1 MLTVFLLFLAIPVR
15 ADTTAPTVP
24 DSGRDYFPKTQ
35 DSFGAGLREVLK
47 NALPDLAPD
56 FSQAMAGALGVLA
69 AAMLT
74 GVLSAVAEDKSPVME
89 LGGVVAVGVLMLSPA
104 RNSIRQGV
112 ACVEELTEYGR
123 LLLPVMT
130 SAMAAQGGVTA
141 ATALYAG
148 TAVFTALLSTVIS
161 KFVVPMVYLFLALS
175 VANGACGNL
184 DKLRDLL
191 KWLISWCLKALMM
204 GFSAY
209 MGITGVLSG
218 SVDAAA
224 LKATKLAI
232 GRHGAGGGRDA
243 VRRFRDGAGQRRV
256 GKKRRRGLWASGGAG
271 GLDRAVSSHGC
282 AISGLEGGHGPV
294 RFVHPQASYRRGQRF
309 LHGHGASAGYA
320 GDRVPFLVG
329 QHGVFSERG
338 GRMMEALRQYVTVL
352 TAAAILCAILTGLL
366 GKKGLF
372 AGIMRLLC
380 GLVMMLCVFR
390 FDWSGKWSDFLD
402 VTDTIRREG
411 ELAAASG
418 ELESRNAIAASI
430 KAQTEAYILDKAA
443 ELGPAFRLRSA

>member
-1 MLTVFLLFLAIPVR
+1 M
-15 ADTTAPTVP
+15 
-24 DSGRDYFPKTQ
+24 
-35 DSFGAGLREVLK
+35 LK

-104 RNSIRQGV
+104 RNSIRQSV

-232 GRHGAGGGRDA
+232 GGMVPVVGGMLSDASETVLVSAGLVKNAAGVYGLLAVLAVWIGPFLRMGAQYLVWKGPCA
-243 VRRFRDGAGQRRV
+243 VCSPPSVLPA
-256 GKKRRRGLWASGGAG
+256 WS
-271 GLDRAVSSHGC
+271 
-282 AISGLEGGHGPV
+282 AISPRPWGFCWPCWGPCA
-294 RFVHPQASYRRGQRF
+294 FSGW
-309 LHGHGASAGYA
+309 SARY
-320 GDRVPFLVG
+320 
-329 QHGVFSERG
+329 VF
-338 GRMMEALRQYVTVL
+338 
-352 TAAAILCAILTGLL
+352 
-366 GKKGLF
+366 
-372 AGIMRLLC
+372 
-380 GLVMMLCVFR
+380 
-390 FDWSGKWSDFLD
+390 
-402 VTDTIRREG
+402 
-411 ELAAASG
+411 
-418 ELESRNAIAASI
+418 
-430 KAQTEAYILDKAA
+430 
-443 ELGPAFRLRSA
+443 

>member
-1 MLTVFLLFLAIPVR
+1 MILLTVFLLFLAIPVR

-191 KWLISWCLKALMM
+191 KWLITWCLKALMM

-232 GRHGAGGGRDA
+232 GGMVPVVGGMLSDA
-243 VRRFRDGAGQRRV
+243 SETVLV
-256 GKKRRRGLWASGGAG
+256 
-271 GLDRAVSSHGC
+271 
-282 AISGLEGGHGPV
+282 
-294 RFVHPQASYRRGQRF
+294 
-309 LHGHGASAGYA
+309 SAGLVKNAA
-320 GDRVPFLVG
+320 GVYGLLAVLAVWIGPFL
-329 QHGVFSERG
+329 
-338 GRMMEALRQYVTVL
+338 RMGAQYLVWKGATAL
-352 TAAAILCAILTGLL
+352 C
-366 GKKGLF
+366 GLF
-372 AGIMRLLC
+372 APKRLT
-380 GLVMMLCVFR
+380 GVV
-390 FDWSGKWSDFLD
+390 SDFSTAMGLL
-402 VTDTIRREG
+402 
-411 ELAAASG
+411 LAM
-418 ELESRNAIAASI
+418 
-430 KAQTEAYILDKAA
+430 
-443 ELGPAFRLRSA
+443 LGTVCLFWLVSTVCFLKGVGG